1 MTQTGLQKMA
11 QEFPTDFWN
20 DSCSISE
27 INYALEHGAVG
38 ATTNPVIVK
47 NVVVNE
53 FATYQPIIQNFIKE
67 NPTSTED
74 EIAWQ
79 LIEYTAVE
87 GAKLLEDI
95 FHENNGKKGRISI
108 QTNTKYYRNAEL
120 MAQQAVHFS
129 TLAPNIHVKMP
140 VTKAGVQA
148 VELATYHGVSI
159 NATVSYSVAQ
169 AVAVAEAVER
179 GLKRRRAENKDT
191 STMHPVCTIM
201 IGRVDDWLKKQEVSA
216 IDPKALEYGGIAVM
230 KKAYQIFKERGY
242 ETGLLGAA
250 YRNEHQWLDL
260 VGGELELTIPHGW
273 IKKFNE
279 GTYSVENRIDVPV
292 SEDYLAD
299 LLTLEEFRKMYD
311 EHGMK
316 EEDFLFLGATQHT
329 LKQFFEGYDELIAII
344 RKEQSQI
351 G

>member
-95 FHENNGKKGRISI
+95 FHENNGKKG
-108 QTNTKYYRNAEL
+108 
-120 MAQQAVHFS
+120 
-129 TLAPNIHVKMP
+129 
-140 VTKAGVQA
+140 
-148 VELATYHGVSI
+148 
-159 NATVSYSVAQ
+159 
-169 AVAVAEAVER
+169 
-179 GLKRRRAENKDT
+179 
-191 STMHPVCTIM
+191 
-201 IGRVDDWLKKQEVSA
+201 
-216 IDPKALEYGGIAVM
+216 
-230 KKAYQIFKERGY
+230 
-242 ETGLLGAA
+242 
-250 YRNEHQWLDL
+250 
-260 VGGELELTIPHGW
+260 
-273 IKKFNE
+273 
-279 GTYSVENRIDVPV
+279 
-292 SEDYLAD
+292 
-299 LLTLEEFRKMYD
+299 
-311 EHGMK
+311 
-316 EEDFLFLGATQHT
+316 
-329 LKQFFEGYDELIAII
+329 
-344 RKEQSQI
+344 
-351 G
+351 